1 MRIKSTGTRG
11 KKLRE
16 SKQKKKVMRGTNA
29 ARIKCRVSTE
39 SGGELVGKQKKQQER
54 KVAIFQKSMYLH
66 CSMLIENKCII
77 TPI

>member
-29 ARIKCRVSTE
+29 ARIKCREFLQRVE
-39 SGGELVGKQKKQQER
+39 EGLLE
-54 KVAIFQKSMYLH
+54 M
-66 CSMLIENKCII
+66 
-77 TPI
+77 